1 MMKKIFVI
9 EDEKILGEMY
19 ESTLRLQGFE
29 VKIIMDGKS
38 AAREIRK
45 GKPDLIL
52 LDLLLP
58 GKKGEDVLK
67 NLKSNSETKSIPV
80 FILTNYDTPEDRKMG
95 NNLGA
100 EKYILKTSI
109 TPKEIGEIV
118 KRRLEETDN

>member
-1 MMKKIFVI
+1 MKKIFIV

-19 ESTLRLQGFE
+19 ESALESQGFE
-29 VKIIMDGKS
+29 IKIIRDGES
-38 AAREIRK
+38 AIQEVK
-45 GKPDLIL
+45 KEKPDLIL

-58 GKKGEDVLK
+58 KINGEEVLK
-67 NLKSNSETKSIPV
+67 NLKSEPETKNIPV

-109 TPKEIGEIV
+109 TPKEIGEMV
-118 KRRLEETDN
+118 EKRLKETDN